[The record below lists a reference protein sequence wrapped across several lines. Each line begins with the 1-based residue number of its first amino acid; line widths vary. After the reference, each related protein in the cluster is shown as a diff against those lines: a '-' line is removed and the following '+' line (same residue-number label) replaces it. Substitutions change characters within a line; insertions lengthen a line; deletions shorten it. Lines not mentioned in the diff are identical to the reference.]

1 MKASLK
7 PGIKYEYKFMVTDA
21 QTVPAMY
28 PESKEAAMRPEV
40 FATGFLVGFLELA
53 CVKAIASHL
62 DWPEEQA
69 VGTFISVTHEAATP
83 PGMEVTAK
91 VELTE
96 VRGKKLIFSVE
107 AYDDVELVSKGSH
120 ERIIINKRQFEERT
134 RSKLS

>member
-53 CVKAIASHL
+53 CVKAI
-62 DWPEEQA
+62 
-69 VGTFISVTHEAATP
+69 
-83 PGMEVTAK
+83 
-91 VELTE
+91 ELTE

-120 ERIIINKRQFEERT
+120 ERIIINKGQFEERT